1 MDHIPDIFGQLPK
14 AASTLAPQVDWLF
27 QFIFW
32 ISVVMFALIVGTML
46 LFVFKYRAKP
56 GEKPRA
62 PGGKHLALELF
73 WTFSPLLL
81 LAALF
86 HWGFKSYVF
95 AAVAPANSL
104 EVRVRAKKWNW
115 EFEYP
120 SGTREGGLLV
130 VPVNQPVKLIM
141 SSEDVLHSFYV
152 PEFRVKRD
160 VVPGMYSTLW
170 FEATDVG
177 EYQVFC
183 TEYCGTSH
191 SGMLAKVRVVT
202 EDEYRTFLRDQD
214 RPPPG
219 KSKAQWGEA
228 LFASNGCT
236 ACHQLQ
242 VGGAPGVG
250 PNLRGI
256 IGTQQP
262 LEGGG
267 SVLADLAYV
276 RESILRPQ
284 AKIVRGYANVQ
295 MSAFVLPDARIEAI
309 YAYLE
314 TLH

>member
-1 MDHIPDIFGQLPK
+1 MDHIPDIFGQLPHP
-14 AASTLAPQVDWLF
+14 ASTLAPSVDWLF

-46 LFVFKYRAKP
+46 FFVFKYRAKP

-73 WTFSPLLL
+73 WTFAPLILL
-81 LAALF
+81 FALF

-104 EVRVRAKKWNW
+104 EFRVRAKKWNW

-130 VPVNQPVKLIM
+130 VPVHQPVKLIM
-141 SSEDVLHSFYV
+141 SSEDVLHAFYV
-152 PEFRVKRD
+152 PSFRVKRD

-170 FEATDVG
+170 FEATEVG

-183 TEYCGTSH
+183 AEYCGTTH

-202 EDEYRTFLRDQD
+202 EEDYRIFLRDME

-219 KSKAQWGEA
+219 KTAAEWGEA
-228 LFASNGCT
+228 LFSSSGCT
-236 ACHQLQ
+236 ACHK
-242 VGGAPGVG
+242 VNAGETGGVG
-250 PNLRGI
+250 PNLHGVT
-256 IGTQQP
+256 GTQQP
-262 LEGGG
+262 LVGGG

-276 RESILRPQ
+276 RESILRPE
-284 AKIVRGYANVQ
+284 AKKVLGYENVQ